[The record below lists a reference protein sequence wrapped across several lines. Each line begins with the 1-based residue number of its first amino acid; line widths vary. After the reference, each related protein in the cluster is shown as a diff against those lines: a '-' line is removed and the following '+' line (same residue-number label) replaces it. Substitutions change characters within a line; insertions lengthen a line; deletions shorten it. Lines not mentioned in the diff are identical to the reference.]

1 MSAAHAH
8 YVPSGRFAPE
18 GTPRS
23 GADCI
28 PVATRRGT
36 TQSRESH
43 PYGVPLLTAALHFM
57 NKAIQDLLTIPGVG
71 KSIARDLLDLGVR
84 QVEDLKK
91 RDPERLYHKLIAIRG
106 RHVDRCA
113 LYVFRCAVYFAS
125 EKQHDP
131 ELLTAYPQLK
141 ENTGLRD
148 YSISFR
154 WGGDMAECACVL
166 IASAAL
172 AKSFGA
178 LVYYPDDNLLY
189 SYDDLVREAKQALE
203 EMK

>member
-1 MSAAHAH
+1 
-8 YVPSGRFAPE
+8 
-18 GTPRS
+18 
-23 GADCI
+23 
-28 PVATRRGT
+28 
-36 TQSRESH
+36 
-43 PYGVPLLTAALHFM
+43 M

-131 ELLTAYPQLK
+131 ELLTWWNWK
-141 ENTGLRD
+141 D
-148 YSISFR
+148 
-154 WGGDMAECACVL
+154 AETQGPT
-166 IASAAL
+166 
-172 AKSFGA
+172 KSSRGE
-178 LVYYPDDNLLY
+178 
-189 SYDDLVREAKQALE
+189 R
-203 EMK
+203 

>member
-1 MSAAHAH
+1 LSLEQHAFLMKGT
-8 YVPSGRFAPE
+8 VPSR
-18 GTPRS
+18 T
-23 GADCI
+23 DW
-28 PVATRRGT
+28 
-36 TQSRESH
+36 Q
-43 PYGVPLLTAALHFM
+43 AAITEIGFDM
-57 NKAIQDLLTIPGVG
+57 QI
-71 KSIARDLLDLGVR
+71 
-84 QVEDLKK
+84 
-91 RDPERLYHKLIAIRG
+91 DPELKPFEAFGFLPCKLEG
-106 RHVDRCA
+106 RDSGFEI
-113 LYVFRCAVYFAS
+113 YY
-125 EKQHDP
+125 DP
-131 ELLTAYPQLK
+131 SDELLTAYPQLK

>member
-1 MSAAHAH
+1 
-8 YVPSGRFAPE
+8 
-18 GTPRS
+18 
-23 GADCI
+23 
-28 PVATRRGT
+28 
-36 TQSRESH
+36 
-43 PYGVPLLTAALHFM
+43 M

-131 ELLTAYPQLK
+131 ELLKWRNWKDDKTHGPTK
-141 ENTGLRD
+141 SSRGERN
-148 YSISFR
+148 
-154 WGGDMAECACVL
+154 
-166 IASAAL
+166 
-172 AKSFGA
+172 AKRRVQNEGI
-178 LVYYPDDNLLY
+178 
-189 SYDDLVREAKQALE
+189 
-203 EMK
+203 